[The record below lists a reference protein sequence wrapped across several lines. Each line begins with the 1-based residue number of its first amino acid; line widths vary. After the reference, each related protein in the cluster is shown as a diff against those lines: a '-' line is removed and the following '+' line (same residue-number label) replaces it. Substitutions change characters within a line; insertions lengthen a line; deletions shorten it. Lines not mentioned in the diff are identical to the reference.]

1 MLNIKVAW
9 SFKYKKLHLP
19 IKNPKIK
26 QTKTQITCNQI
37 NKRVCIRLSL
47 TLSLRISLRLFLKNK
62 EGSGTSLYISFS
74 A

>member
-26 QTKTQITCNQI
+26 YKQKHKLLVTKLTKEFLSI
-37 NKRVCIRLSL
+37 NGCQ
-47 TLSLRISLRLFLKNK
+47 
-62 EGSGTSLYISFS
+62 
-74 A
+74 

>member
-26 QTKTQITCNQI
+26 LRILTLSF
-37 NKRVCIRLSL
+37 LSL
-47 TLSLRISLRLFLKNK
+47 TIVKRDVSSAKSLALDFNPSGRSL
-62 EGSGTSLYISFS
+62 I
-74 A
+74 